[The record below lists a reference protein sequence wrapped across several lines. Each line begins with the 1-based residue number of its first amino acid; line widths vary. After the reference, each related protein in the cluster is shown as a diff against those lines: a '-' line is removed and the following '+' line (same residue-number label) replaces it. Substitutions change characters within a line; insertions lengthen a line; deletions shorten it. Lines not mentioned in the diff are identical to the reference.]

1 MLALQNL
8 AKLNSTRKILDNQNN
23 IAYANFNSDAT
34 CHMLGA
40 KNLICIAIFRLMF
53 MKMF

>member
-8 AKLNSTRKILDNQNN
+8 AELNSTRKILDNQNN

-34 CHMLGA
+34 CC
-40 KNLICIAIFRLMF
+40 KKEQ
-53 MKMF
+53 KMCSNI